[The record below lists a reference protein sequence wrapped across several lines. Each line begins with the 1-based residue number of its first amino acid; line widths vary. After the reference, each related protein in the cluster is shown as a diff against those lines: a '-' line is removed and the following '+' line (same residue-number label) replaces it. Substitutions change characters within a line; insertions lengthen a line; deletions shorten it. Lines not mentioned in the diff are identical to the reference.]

1 MKSEKKNLPLLLNKK
16 WIKKDGGQTHTIS
29 IASSIAHT
37 TNELVTHASQIDV
50 FLHAFLKVC
59 VTRLF
64 LQQHQEYEQQT
75 TSRREEEEKQ
85 RPQRNRIIIII
96 IITIV
101 F

>member
-1 MKSEKKNLPLLLNKK
+1 M
-16 WIKKDGGQTHTIS
+16 WIKKTADTRNIYS
-29 IASSIAHT
+29 SSIAHT

-75 TSRREEEEKQ
+75 TSRREEEEKH
-85 RPQRNRIIIII
+85 PQRNRIIIITI
-96 IITIV
+96 IV

>member
-1 MKSEKKNLPLLLNKK
+1 VD
-16 WIKKDGGQTHTIS
+16 KKDGGQTHTLS

-37 TNELVTHASQIDV
+37 TNELVTRASQIDV

-75 TSRREEEEKQ
+75 TSRREEEEKH
-85 RPQRNRIIIII
+85 PQRNRIIIII
-96 IITIV
+96 IITFFVV

>member
-75 TSRREEEEKQ
+75 TSRREEEEKH
-85 RPQRNRIIIII
+85 PQRNRIIIF
-96 IITIV
+96 V

>member
-1 MKSEKKNLPLLLNKK
+1 MD
-16 WIKKDGGQTHTIS
+16 KKDGGQTHTLS

-64 LQQHQEYEQQT
+64 LQEHQEYEQQT
-75 TSRREEEEKQ
+75 TSRREEEEKH
-85 RPQRNRIIIII
+85 PQRNRIIIII
-96 IITIV
+96 IIIFFVVV

>member
-75 TSRREEEEKQ
+75 TSRREEEEKH
-85 RPQRNRIIIII
+85 PQRNRIIIV
-96 IITIV
+96 V

>member
-1 MKSEKKNLPLLLNKK
+1 MKSEKKNLPLLNKK

-75 TSRREEEEKQ
+75 TSRREEEEKH
-85 RPQRNRIIIII
+85 PQRNRIIIV
-96 IITIV
+96 V